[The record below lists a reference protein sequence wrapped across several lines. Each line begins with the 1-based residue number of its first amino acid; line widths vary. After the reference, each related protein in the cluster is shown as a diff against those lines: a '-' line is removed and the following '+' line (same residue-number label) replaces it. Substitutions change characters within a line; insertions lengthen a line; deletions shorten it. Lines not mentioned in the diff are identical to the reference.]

1 MSQFLEDVLKGLSS
15 KEKYLESKYFYDA
28 RGDVLFQ
35 KIMACPEYYPTDC
48 EMEIFTQ
55 KTNELVSVLT
65 TQHQT
70 FDIVELGAGD
80 ATKSVHLLKGLLDNK
95 VAFTYFPVDIS
106 NHVIDL
112 LYKQLPA
119 RLPELHLVGLN
130 GEYFMMLEK
139 ARTLSDKIK
148 VVLFL
153 GGNIGNVHLNDAP
166 GFCKSLRSH
175 LQPGDMVL
183 MGFDLKKDP
192 AVVLAAYNDKQGY
205 TSMFNLNLLHRIN
218 EELEGNFKVDNFYHY
233 PTYDPAT
240 GACKSYIVSMC
251 NQQVKVN
258 GHTFHFTEGEPI
270 HTEISQ
276 KYTIE
281 QTNFMAK
288 ESGFTP
294 IKHFVDARGWF
305 LDAVWQCV

>member
-1 MSQFLEDVLKGLSS
+1 
-15 KEKYLESKYFYDA
+15 
-28 RGDVLFQ
+28 
-35 KIMACPEYYPTDC
+35 
-48 EMEIFTQ
+48 
-55 KTNELVSVLT
+55 
-65 TQHQT
+65 
-70 FDIVELGAGD
+70 
-80 ATKSVHLLKGLLDNK
+80 
-95 VAFTYFPVDIS
+95 
-106 NHVIDL
+106 
-112 LYKQLPA
+112 
-119 RLPELHLVGLN
+119 
-130 GEYFMMLEK
+130 
-139 ARTLSDKIK
+139 
-148 VVLFL
+148 
-153 GGNIGNVHLNDAP
+153 
-166 GFCKSLRSH
+166 
-175 LQPGDMVL
+175 MVL

-294 IKHFVDARGWF
+294 IKH
-305 LDAVWQCV
+305 L